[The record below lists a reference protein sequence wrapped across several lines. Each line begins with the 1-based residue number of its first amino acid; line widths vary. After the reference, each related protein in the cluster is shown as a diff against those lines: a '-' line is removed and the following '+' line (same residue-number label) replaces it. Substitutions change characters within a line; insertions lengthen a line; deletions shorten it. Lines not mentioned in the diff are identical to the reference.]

1 MKRFAL
7 YAFSAAALFGWFV
20 LFGLAIVETVRED
33 ACDHVRAVPY
43 ESGERPLCVT
53 YRQVDP

>member
-33 ACDHVRAVPY
+33 VCHKVVSIPY
-43 ESGERPLCVT
+43 ESGSRPLCVR
-53 YRQVDP
+53 YEQVEQ